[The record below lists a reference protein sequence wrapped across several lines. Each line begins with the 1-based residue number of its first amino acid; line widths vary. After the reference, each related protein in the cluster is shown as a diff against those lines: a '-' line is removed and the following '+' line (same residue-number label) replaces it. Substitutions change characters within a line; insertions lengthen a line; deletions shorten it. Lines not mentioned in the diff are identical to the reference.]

1 MIKKIDHIGIAV
13 DNLESS
19 METFRDILGLELVE
33 VEEVPDQNVK
43 VAKFRVGDIDIE
55 LLQATSEDSS
65 IAKYIAKKGPGIHHI
80 AYNVDDVK
88 KTINELEGRGVVMI
102 DKEPR
107 QGAGGKKIAFIHPKS
122 TSKILTELCED

>member
-88 KTINELEGRGVVMI
+88 ETINELEGKGVVMI